1 MTHRLLISLALVCAL
16 SHSVTAQTITAT
28 KLNLSNFPF
37 ITGTSDTTLATV
49 SNTQIPASK
58 AVKIYANRHLGG
70 RPLSTVAPT
79 TGQVIG
85 WNGSTWI
92 PVTPS
97 GGGGG
102 GTVYTT
108 TRLAGDGT
116 PGTPLDIAQQ
126 SATTG
131 QVLQWSGTAWVP
143 SHGTPYTYVTSSS
156 SITTAFNTVLI
167 PTLSASIT
175 LGLPT
180 CDATNDGKQ
189 FLFQKSGGDT
199 AYSVTIDP
207 SGTQVFSDGAFTKII
222 FNTSEFQCTCRF
234 SGGTGTWFYNF

>member
-16 SHSVTAQTITAT
+16 SHSVTAQTLTAT

-49 SNTQIPASK
+49 SNSQIPASK

-143 SHGTPYTYVTSSS
+143 ATPTASKTYEEFDGVSGTT
-156 SITTAFNTVLI
+156 ITTANTI
-167 PTLSASIT
+167 PATEKNWRINLYRDGVRLRYLKDYSISGSVFTLYVSA
-175 LGLPT
+175 
-180 CDATNDGKQ
+180 
-189 FLFQKSGGDT
+189 
-199 AYSVTIDP
+199 
-207 SGTQVFSDGAFTKII
+207 
-222 FNTSEFQCTCRF
+222 TSE
-234 SGGTGTWFYNF
+234 NFTLIIEN

>member
-16 SHSVTAQTITAT
+16 SHSVTAQTLTAT

-58 AVKIYANRHLGG
+58 AVKIYADRHLGG

-85 WNGSTWI
+85 WNGSTWV

-102 GTVYTT
+102 SIFTT
-108 TRLAGDGT
+108 ARLTGDGT
-116 PGTPLDIAQQ
+116 GGTPLDLAQQ

-143 SHGTPYTYVTSSS
+143 GTPTATVSKTYEEIEAVTGLTLASSNPFPS
-156 SITTAFNTVLI
+156 SERNWRINLYRDGLRLRYLKDYSISGST
-167 PTLSASIT
+167 IT
-175 LGLPT
+175 LYVPALSE
-180 CDATNDGKQ
+180 N
-189 FLFQKSGGDT
+189 
-199 AYSVTIDP
+199 
-207 SGTQVFSDGAFTKII
+207 FTLII
-222 FNTSEFQCTCRF
+222 EN
-234 SGGTGTWFYNF
+234 